1 MAKQKPELI
10 DSRLARAL
18 EHPIRVEIL
27 ALLQEGPSSPAQIQR
42 QMDNVSLNLISHHM
56 KVLKDLE
63 CVELVETVNKK
74 GARVHIYRA
83 KVRPIIPDEVWA
95 ELTPTARKPLLTA
108 MLSSI
113 SVDLVESLRAGIIDE
128 ILDAHFS
135 RSVVKLDREGWSEIS
150 SLLNQILREVA
161 EIGTKSL
168 SRAKASGETPVSTT
182 VALLQFPTVDG
193 EDEGE

>member
-1 MAKQKPELI
+1 MTRQKPELI

-42 QMDNVSLNLISHHM
+42 QMENVSLNLVSHHV

-83 KVRPIIPDEVWA
+83 KVRPIIPDEAWA
-95 ELTPTARKPLLTA
+95 ELTPTTRKPLLTA

-113 SVDLVESLRAGIIDE
+113 SVDLVESLRAGKIDE
-128 ILDAHFS
+128 IPDAHFS
-135 RSVVKLDREGWSEIS
+135 RSVVKLDREGWLEIS

-193 EDEGE
+193 EGEGE